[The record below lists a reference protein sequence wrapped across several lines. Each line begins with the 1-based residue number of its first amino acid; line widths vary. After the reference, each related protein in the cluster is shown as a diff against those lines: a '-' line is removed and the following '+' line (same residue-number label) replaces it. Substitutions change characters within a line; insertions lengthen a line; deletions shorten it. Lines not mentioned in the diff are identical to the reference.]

1 MRQKVPTVRRR
12 LLMQSSIAHLRLF
25 SNTKKTCEMVV
36 ETSLNLSGGN
46 KHSYITLW
54 ILSLILGL
62 TSCLLI
68 GCLVPL
74 AYHPQFAVNVMQ
86 AASPFY
92 HGMEKSYALAK
103 ANLEHDRKMF
113 VRHALERRKNVS
125 HLESFQ
131 V

>member
-25 SNTKKTCEMVV
+25 SNTAKKACEMV
-36 ETSLNLSGGN
+36 ETSFLSGGN